1 MKKKGFRIKTLSKV
15 ACCIVMLVG
24 FVLLCF
30 AVYYQQRVVAQ
41 EEFLSKMVG
50 KSVPRAFYDLVAST
64 RRKIPLFA
72 TIGIMLCTVGG
83 FLFFH
88 PRKMIPSFLLL
99 TVILLSNLPIIAYGT
114 ISASGDGTQG

>member
-15 ACCIVMLVG
+15 ACCIFMLVG

-30 AVYYQQRVVAQ
+30 AIYYQQRVVAQ

-64 RRKIPLFA
+64 RRRIPLLA
-72 TIGIMLCTVGG
+72 TVGIMLCIVGG
-83 FLFFH
+83 FLLFL
-88 PRKMIPSFLLL
+88 PRKMILSFLLF
-99 TVILLSNLPIIAYGT
+99 TVILFSNLPIIAYGT
-114 ISASGDGTQG
+114 TPETETTK